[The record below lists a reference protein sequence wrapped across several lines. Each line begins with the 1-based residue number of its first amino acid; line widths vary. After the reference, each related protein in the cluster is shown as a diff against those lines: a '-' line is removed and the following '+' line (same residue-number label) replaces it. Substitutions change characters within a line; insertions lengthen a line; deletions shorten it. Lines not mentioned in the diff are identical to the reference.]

1 MNKWSSVCFLL
12 LIFRT
17 TFSQPAISPSL
28 ADSLKRALT
37 HAKEDTNK
45 VLLLVSLTQCYT
57 SLNTDIALQY
67 VRRGKDIANR
77 LNYTKG
83 KIHCAIAEGFI
94 LAHSNEY
101 ASGLAVLIE
110 AQRFSNKFG
119 TPSEKAA
126 ILANIAYIY
135 TMSKDY
141 VKATHYLNEVK
152 LIQKKHPVSD
162 IQLTLGIIYKEM
174 NRLDTAVIYLHEAYT
189 DGLNNQLSTYL
200 ISSAYFLGNTFAA
213 SGKPDSA
220 VAYYRKSIE
229 WARKFSIPNANSRA
243 FQGLAQVYK
252 SKNQLDSAVYYS
264 QKALNENGDNT
275 YHWPTVIEAGTLLS
289 QVYEQKNDLRAAF
302 HYFKLAMAAKDSLSV
317 QEKNS
322 QIKKLTYEE
331 QEREIRTKRR
341 IEANKAAFQNQ
352 LKIYALSGILSGLVL
367 LAFLLYRNNRQK
379 QKANSLLH
387 RQKEEIIHQ
396 REKAEK
402 ALTELKAT
410 QAQLVQSAKLASL
423 GELTAGIAHEIQ
435 NPLNFVNNF
444 SELSAELAKELKV
457 ERLKVKGERDEELEN
472 ELVDDLI
479 QNQEKINHHGKRASS
494 IVKGMLEHSRTG
506 TGERQLTDINQLADE
521 YLRLA
526 YHGLRAKDSL
536 FNSDYEL
543 IKDENIP
550 KINVVSQDI
559 GRVLLNLINNAFYA
573 VNVGSD
579 CASAVLNAADVNYSP
594 KVVVSTQNIDN
605 QIIIQVKDNGTGM
618 SEATKAKIFQP
629 FFTTKPTGEGT
640 GLGLSLAYDIV
651 TKGHGGTIECESVE
665 GEGTTFI
672 VRLPIQNS

>member
-1 MNKWSSVCFLL
+1 MNKWRIVYFLL

-17 TFSQPAISPSL
+17 TFSQPAISPAL
-28 ADSLKRALT
+28 ADSLKRELT
-37 HAKEDTNK
+37 YAKEDTNK
-45 VLLLVSLTQCYT
+45 VLLLVSLTRCYT
-57 SLNTDIALQY
+57 SINTDIALQY
-67 VRRGKDIANR
+67 VRQGKDLANR
-77 LNYTKG
+77 LEYTKG

-94 LAHSNEY
+94 LAHTNEY

-110 AQRFSNKFG
+110 AQRFSDKFG

-126 ILANIAYIY
+126 ILANIAFIY

-141 VKATHYLNEVK
+141 VKAKNYLNKVK
-152 LIQKKHPVSD
+152 LIKKNHPVSD

-174 NRLDTAVIYLHEAYT
+174 NRLDTAIIYLREAYT
-189 DGLNNQLSTYL
+189 DGRNNQLSTYL
-200 ISSAYFLGNTFAA
+200 ISSAYFLGTTYAA

-243 FQGLAQVYK
+243 YQGLAQVYK
-252 SKNQLDSAVYYS
+252 SKNQLDSAVFYS

-275 YHWPTVIEAGTLLS
+275 YHWPTVIEAATLLS

-302 HYFKLAMAAKDSLSV
+302 HYFKLTMAAKDSLSV

-322 QIKKLTYEE
+322 QIKKLAYEE

-341 IEANKAAFQNQ
+341 IEANKAAFQDQ
-352 LKIYALSGILSGLVL
+352 LKIYALSGILGGLVL

-396 REKAEK
+396 REKAET
-402 ALTELKAT
+402 ALKELKAT
-410 QAQLVQSAKLASL
+410 QAQLVQSEKLASL

-444 SELSAELAKELKV
+444 SELSVELVSELLEERSKEDGK
-457 ERLKVKGERDEELEN
+457 RDEELER
-472 ELVDDLI
+472 DLLNDLAL
-479 QNQEKINHHGKRASS
+479 NQEKINHHGKRASS
-494 IVKGMLEHSRTG
+494 IVKGMLEHSRTS
-506 TGERQLTDINQLADE
+506 TGERVLTDINQLADE

-526 YHGLRAKDSL
+526 YHGLRAKDNS
-536 FNSDYEL
+536 FNSEYEL
-543 IKDENIP
+543 IADKNLP
-550 KINVVSQDI
+550 KINVVPQEI

-573 VNVGSD
+573 VK
-579 CASAVLNAADVNYSP
+579 APQPP
-594 KVVVSTQNIDN
+594 KGESYMPTVAVSTQKSEN
-605 QIIIQVKDNGTGM
+605 QVIIKVKDNGIGM

-629 FFTTKPTGEGT
+629 FFTTKPSGEGT

-651 TKGHGGTIECESVE
+651 TKGHGGTIEVTSTE

-672 VRLPIQNS
+672 VKLPIQNS

>member
-1 MNKWSSVCFLL
+1 MNKWRIVCFLL

-17 TFSQPAISPSL
+17 TFSQPAISPAL
-28 ADSLKRALT
+28 ADSLKRELT
-37 HAKEDTNK
+37 YAKEDTNK

-57 SLNTDIALQY
+57 SLNSDIALQY
-67 VRRGKDIANR
+67 IRQGKNLANR
-77 LNYTKG
+77 LDYTKG

-94 LAHSNEY
+94 LAHTNEY

-110 AQRFSNKFG
+110 AQRFSDKFG
-119 TPSEKAA
+119 TPPEKAA
-126 ILANIAYIY
+126 ILANIAFIY

-141 VKATHYLNEVK
+141 VKATNYLNKVK
-152 LIQKKHPVSD
+152 LIQKNHPVSD

-174 NRLDTAVIYLHEAYT
+174 NRLDTAVIYLREAYT
-189 DGLNNQLSTYL
+189 AGRKHQLPTYL
-200 ISSAYFLGNTFAA
+200 ISSAYFLGTTYAA
-213 SGKPDSA
+213 SGKSDSA

-243 FQGLAQVYK
+243 YQGLAQVYK
-252 SKNQLDSAVYYS
+252 SKNQLDSAIFYS
-264 QKALNENGDNT
+264 QKALNENGNHT
-275 YHWPTVIEAGTLLS
+275 YHWTTVIEASTLLS
-289 QVYEQKNDLRAAF
+289 QIYEQKNDLRAAF
-302 HYFKLAMAAKDSLSV
+302 NYFKLTMAAKDSLSV

-322 QIKKLTYEE
+322 QIKKLAYEE

-341 IEANKAAFQNQ
+341 IEANKAAFQDQ
-352 LKIYALSGILSGLVL
+352 LKIYALSGILGGLVL

-396 REKAEK
+396 REKAET
-402 ALTELKAT
+402 ALKELKAT
-410 QAQLVQSAKLASL
+410 QAQLVQSEKLASL

-444 SELSAELAKELKV
+444 SEVSVELV
-457 ERLKVKGERDEELEN
+457 EEMQEELTKGDVE
-472 ELVDDLI
+472 EAQAIAGDLR
-479 QNQEKINHHGKRASS
+479 QNLQKINHHGKRASS
-494 IVKGMLEHSRTG
+494 IVKGMLEHSRQAS
-506 TGERQLTDINQLADE
+506 GERELTDINQLADE

-526 YHGLRAKDSL
+526 YHGLRAKDNR
-536 FNSDYEL
+536 FNCDYEL
-543 IKDENIP
+543 IADKNLP
-550 KINVVSQDI
+550 KINVVPQEI

-573 VNVGSD
+573 VK
-579 CASAVLNAADVNYSP
+579 APQPP
-594 KVVVSTQNIDN
+594 KGESYMPTVAVSTQKSEN
-605 QIIIQVKDNGTGM
+605 QVIINVKDNGIGM

-651 TKGHGGTIECESVE
+651 TKGHVGTIECESVE